1 MAQVNYLRNSYTL
14 FSFAQRKKTLCGLV
28 LLLVAGGASTAW
40 SFDLGGYKARA
51 DATLSELNAKNLP
64 DSKATLARLDEMIAI
79 GIAGMKEYGTHE
91 PRYARLMEAA
101 IADSQTMKR
110 MTDAELEEKW
120 GEKGYGGDAVGVPL
134 KSLDE
139 FGAPR
144 AYLELIV
151 APAEQYIYVRK
162 WQSTKKVR
170 WLEQARDEAVEL
182 SKRLA
187 SFPDE

>member
-1 MAQVNYLRNSYTL
+1 MLPILIQYRKMLNA
-14 FSFAQRKKTLCGLV
+14 FA
-28 LLLVAGGASTAW
+28 LLLATVGTSICWA
-40 SFDLGGYKARA
+40 FDIDGHKVRA
-51 DATLSELNAKNLP
+51 NTTLAELTAKNLP
-64 DSKATLARLDEMIAI
+64 DSQATLVRLDEMIAI
-79 GIAGMKEYGTHE
+79 GIVGMKEFSERE
-91 PRYARLMEAA
+91 PRYTRLMETA
-101 IADSQTMKR
+101 IADSQAMKI

-120 GEKGYGGDAVGVPL
+120 GETGYDGNAVGVPL

-151 APAEQYIYVRK
+151 APAEQYIYIRR
-162 WQSTKKVR
+162 WQSAKKAR
-170 WLEQARDEAVEL
+170 WLERARNEAAEL